1 LARKPGI
8 KILAVNYCA
17 TSGNYINGEE
27 SVSRIGLMPIAV
39 PQGVKVN
46 IKGNE
51 VTVEGAKGKLVRVFH
66 PDISIALKDG
76 NLIVSRP
83 SDNRNHRALH
93 GLSRS
98 LLANMVE
105 GVTKGFE
112 KVLELSGVGYRAQK
126 AGNKVSLQIGFSHP
140 VEYTPPAGI
149 EIAVDGTNRLRI
161 SGVDKEVVGE
171 TAAQIRAIRPVDS
184 YKGKGVKYAGERL
197 RLKPGKAG
205 KAALKG

>member
-1 LARKPGI
+1 
-8 KILAVNYCA
+8 
-17 TSGNYINGEE
+17 
-27 SVSRIGLMPIAV
+27 VSRIGLMPIPV

-51 VTVEGAKGKLVRVFH
+51 VTVEGTKGKLVRLFH

-93 GLSRS
+93 GLTRS

-112 KVLELSGVGYRAQK
+112 KVLELRGVGYRAQK
-126 AGNKVSLQIGFSHP
+126 VGNKVSLQIGFSHP
-140 VEYTPPAGI
+140 VEFTPSAGV
-149 EIAVDGTNRLRI
+149 EIMVDGTNRLRI
-161 SGVDKEVVGE
+161 VGIDKEAVGE
-171 TAAQIRAIRPVDS
+171 TAAQIRSLRPVDS
-184 YKGKGVKYAGERL
+184 YKGKGVKYAGEKL

>member
-1 LARKPGI
+1 
-8 KILAVNYCA
+8 
-17 TSGNYINGEE
+17 
-27 SVSRIGLMPIAV
+27 VSRIGLMPIAV
-39 PQGVKVN
+39 PRDVKVN

-51 VTVEGAKGKLVRVFH
+51 VTVEGSKGKLVRHFH

-76 NLIVSRP
+76 NLVVSRP

-93 GLSRS
+93 GLTRS

-140 VEYTPPAGI
+140 VEYTPAQGI
-149 EIAVDGTNRLRI
+149 EIIVDGTNRIRI
-161 SGVDKEVVGE
+161 IGIDKELVGE

>member
-1 LARKPGI
+1 
-8 KILAVNYCA
+8 
-17 TSGNYINGEE
+17 
-27 SVSRIGLMPIAV
+27 VSRVGLMPIPV
-39 PQGVKVN
+39 PQGVKVE
-46 IKGNE
+46 IKGHE
-51 VTVEGAKGKLVRVFH
+51 VTVEGTKGKLVRVFQ

-76 NLIVSRP
+76 TLIVSRP

-93 GLSRS
+93 GLTRS

-140 VEYTPPAGI
+140 VEYTPPEGV
-149 EIAVDGTNRLRI
+149 EINVDGTNKLRI
-161 SGVDKEVVGE
+161 LGIDKEMVGE

-184 YKGKGVKYAGERL
+184 YKGKGVKYAGEKL

>member
-1 LARKPGI
+1 M
-8 KILAVNYCA
+8 
-17 TSGNYINGEE
+17 
-27 SVSRIGLMPIAV
+27 SRIGLMPIPV

-51 VTVEGAKGKLVRVFH
+51 VTVEGTKGKLVRLFH
-66 PDISIALKDG
+66 TDISIALKDG

-93 GLSRS
+93 GLTRS
-98 LLANMVE
+98 LLNNMVE

-140 VEYTPPAGI
+140 VEFAPPAGV
-149 EIAVDGTNRLRI
+149 EIMVDGTNKLRI
-161 SGVDKEVVGE
+161 VGIDKEAVGE

-184 YKGKGVKYAGERL
+184 YKGKGIKYAGERL